1 MFLVVGL
8 GNPGSGYA
16 RNRHNIGFMAA
27 DTLVRRHSFGPWRSK
42 FQGEVSEGSLNGEKL
57 CVLKPATFMNLS
69 GQAVAAAARFYKI
82 TPEQVIILHDELD
95 LIFGKV
101 RVKRGGG
108 SGGHNGIK
116 SIDQN
121 LGKETLRV
129 RLGIGHPGHKDLVT
143 DYVLGDFAKAERDE
157 LDLLLDTVADEFPLL
172 LDNKDN
178 EFMTRVAQKTRKDDK
193 TNGL

>member
-27 DTLVRRHSFGPWRSK
+27 DTLVRRHSFGPWRAK

-69 GQAVAAAARFYKI
+69 GQAVAAAARFYKV
-82 TPEQVIILHDELD
+82 TPEQIIILHDELD

-116 SIDQN
+116 SIDQHC
-121 LGKETLRV
+121 GKDTLRV

-143 DYVLGDFAKAERDE
+143 DYVLGDFGKAERDDLE
-157 LDLLLDTVADEFPLL
+157 LLLDTVADEFPLL
-172 LDNKDN
+172 LNDKDN